1 MNMIKVKTWNN
12 VPHDYTGVAE
22 SDHGTICAFKNG
34 LYHRED
40 GPTYIENNG
49 YKEWWLNGRRIH
61 RSAWEI
67 NLTDQIILSKTQHP
81 SYPTIQIWKIL
92 DKNRVYERIII
103 PGMEECIRE

>member
-40 GPTYIENNG
+40 GPTYIENKKFR
-49 YKEWWLNGRRIH
+49 YF
-61 RSAWEI
+61 S
-67 NLTDQIILSKTQHP
+67 D
-81 SYPTIQIWKIL
+81 
-92 DKNRVYERIII
+92 
-103 PGMEECIRE
+103 